1 MNTIHKFQIKV
12 ILVLSLLVLF
22 FISCKDEVLIVPAI
36 EVNVN
41 GTAAKSIN
49 VSKNQ
54 MFDYSFKYNS
64 AAGIKSVRLSQIS
77 NKNQTIVSLV
87 GDPLSTNEVS
97 GKWVASSEGILV
109 IDVQGKDG
117 GFSSDSI
124 KINFNYSEIAQAV
137 FSDYNNDMSKCFYSS
152 KFPYPLYQLQV
163 NNNLANTYFGFA
175 YNESNALIKGSFI
188 SLNQYS
194 LAVPQATL
202 SSANS
207 TTFKKVAA
215 TTTFTAVTSAS
226 DIESAYNNGTE
237 LAAVGAFTAGSIAS
251 VLKKNDVYAFK
262 TSDNKYG
269 MIMVTLLNS
278 ASESALNNQT
288 VTTNI
293 LIQK

>member
-12 ILVLSLLVLF
+12 ILVLSLLVVF
-22 FISCKDEVLIVPAI
+22 FISCKDEVSIAPAI
-36 EVNVN
+36 EVSVN
-41 GTAAKSIN
+41 GTAEKSIN
-49 VSKNQ
+49 ISKNQ
-54 MFDYSFKYNS
+54 TFDYNFKYNS

-77 NKNQTIVSLV
+77 NKNQTIVPLV
-87 GDPLSTNEVS
+87 GDPLSANEVS
-97 GKWVASSEGILV
+97 GKWVAASEGILV
-109 IDVQGKDG
+109 IDVEGNDG

-124 KINFNYSEIAQAV
+124 KINFNFTEIAQAV
-137 FSDYNNDMSKCFYSS
+137 FSDYNNDMSKCFFSS

-175 YNESNALIKGSFI
+175 YTESNALIKGSFV

-194 LAVPQATL
+194 VAVPLTTF
-202 SSANS
+202 STTNS
-207 TTFKKVAA
+207 TIFKKVAA

-226 DIESAYNNGTE
+226 DIETAYNNGTE
-237 LAAVGAFTAGSIAS
+237 LAAVGTFTAGSIAS

-278 ASESALNNQT
+278 ASESVLNNQT

>member
-12 ILVLSLLVLF
+12 ILVFSLLVVF
-22 FISCKDEVLIVPAI
+22 FISCKDEVLIAPTI
-36 EVNVN
+36 EVSVN
-41 GTAAKSIN
+41 GTAEKSIN

-54 MFDYSFKYNS
+54 TFDYNFKYNS

-77 NKNQTIVSLV
+77 NKNQTIVPLV
-87 GDPLSTNEVS
+87 GDPLSANEVS
-97 GKWVASSEGILV
+97 GKWIASSEGILV
-109 IDVQGKDG
+109 IDVEGNDG

-124 KINFNYSEIAQAV
+124 KVNFNFTEITQAV
-137 FSDYNNDMSKCFYSS
+137 FSDYNNDMSKSFFSN

-175 YNESNALIKGSFI
+175 YTESNALIKGSFV

-194 LAVPQATL
+194 VAVPQTTF
-202 SSANS
+202 STPNS
-207 TTFKKVAA
+207 TIFKKVA
-215 TTTFTAVTSAS
+215 TTTIFTAVTSAS

-237 LAAVGAFTAGSIAS
+237 LAAVGTFTAGSIAS

-278 ASESALNNQT
+278 ASESVLNTQT